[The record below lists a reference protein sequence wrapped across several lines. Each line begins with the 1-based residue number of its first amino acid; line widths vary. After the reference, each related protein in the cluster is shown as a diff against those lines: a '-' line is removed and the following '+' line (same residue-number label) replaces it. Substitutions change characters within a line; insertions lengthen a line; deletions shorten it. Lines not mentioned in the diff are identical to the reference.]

1 MYFLTK
7 RLPLFL
13 CAHYHNIGGKYRLK
27 KKTAIVTSLQMYTVK
42 ILQNFLFKME

>member
-13 CAHYHNIGGKYRLK
+13 CAHYHNRGGKYRLK
-27 KKTAIVTSLQMYTVK
+27 KKNCHC
-42 ILQNFLFKME
+42 NFLTNVYSKNSPKFPF